1 MSMQISK
8 RSRPKVTTARG
19 KVLSFI
25 RANGGWMAVVTSFS
39 SCSKTT
45 PVLSHLVPITELKGS
60 ARRKADRWL
69 EYLA

>member
-1 MSMQISK
+1 MSMQITK
-8 RSRPKVTTARG
+8 RRRPKVTTARG

-25 RANGGWMAVVTSFS
+25 RANGSWMAVVASFHTS
-39 SCSKTT
+39 SKTT
-45 PVLSHLVPITELKGS
+45 PVLSQLVPITELKGS

>member
-1 MSMQISK
+1 MNAQITK
-8 RSRPKVTTARG
+8 RRRPKGTIASG

-25 RANGGWMAVVTSFS
+25 RANGEWLALVVLHTSERNL
-39 SCSKTT
+39 
-45 PVLSHLVPITELKGS
+45 PVLSRIVPISDLKGS